1 MLFTLGKKT
10 VNQLLPELHK
20 LATDKITP
28 IRISLVA
35 QLVKNPPAMQET
47 WVRSLGW
54 EDPLEKGKGYPLQ
67 YSGLEDSTG
76 SVVHGVVKS
85 QT

>member
-1 MLFTLGKKT
+1 MRIHWGMLFTLGKKT

-35 QLVKNPPAMQET
+35 QTVKHLPTMEET
-47 WVRSLGW
+47 
-54 EDPLEKGKGYPLQ
+54 
-67 YSGLEDSTG
+67 
-76 SVVHGVVKS
+76 
-85 QT
+85 